1 MSKAQDIGCPD
12 FERAK
17 LNREIVANKLYT
29 SAYIEVENALAG
41 LAVSSELP
49 YWILKGNL
57 PYIDIKELINLMKH
71 IENDTDE

>member
-17 LNREIVANKLYT
+17 LNREIITNKLYT
-29 SAYIEVENALAG
+29 SAYTEVENALAG
-41 LAVSSELP
+41 SSELP
-49 YWILKGNL
+49 DWMPKGNL
-57 PYIDIKELINLMKH
+57 PYINMKELINLMKH